1 MAGEPSPAKAGPSTN
16 REKGQRKRRSS
27 SKSSDSP
34 STQPPSKLTRI
45 DDEGDA
51 DVEGGAGVDPM
62 EALDNGASN
71 GGDPM
76 EGLERDI
83 TEVEVPGAVPV
94 RADEF
99 EQEAERVVEAAKG
112 LDGGDGDE
120 GQVKLVHQV
129 RHQVRLLLKLLVHDL
144 IIRWLYPLDSPMSQY
159 HNTNALIHLQE
170 RTSSNWILSSMS
182 RHLVLN
188 ETKVC
193 LFQPIHLLVKR

>member
-1 MAGEPSPAKAGPSTN
+1 MAGEASPAKAGPSTT
-16 REKGQRKRRSS
+16 RDKGQRKRRSS
-27 SKSSDSP
+27 SKSSDTP

-51 DVEGGAGVDPM
+51 DVEGGAGIDPM

-129 RHQVRLLLKLLVHDL
+129 RHQVRLSFRLLVNDL
-144 IIRWLYPLDSPMSQY
+144 ITRWLYPLDSLMYQY
-159 HNTNALIHLQE
+159 HNINASTLLRE
-170 RTSSNWILSSMS
+170 RTNSNWILSSMS

-193 LFQPIHLLVKR
+193 

>member
-1 MAGEPSPAKAGPSTN
+1 MAGEASPAKAGPSTT
-16 REKGQRKRRSS
+16 RDKGQRKRRSS
-27 SKSSDSP
+27 SKSSDTP

-129 RHQVRLLLKLLVHDL
+129 RHQVRLWFRLLA
-144 IIRWLYPLDSPMSQY
+144 
-159 HNTNALIHLQE
+159 T
-170 RTSSNWILSSMS
+170 
-182 RHLVLN
+182 
-188 ETKVC
+188 
-193 LFQPIHLLVKR
+193 

>member
-1 MAGEPSPAKAGPSTN
+1 MAGESSPAKAGPSTT

-34 STQPPSKLTRI
+34 SAQPPSKLTRI
-45 DDEGDA
+45 DDEGDG

-62 EALDNGASN
+62 EALDNGDNN

-76 EGLERDI
+76 EGLEKDI

-129 RHQVRLLLKLLVHDL
+129 RHQVRSLLWPLRYDL
-144 IIRWLYPLDSPMSQY
+144 TTRWLYPLDSLMSQY
-159 HNTNALIHLQE
+159 HNINASTHLREPTN
-170 RTSSNWILSSMS
+170 SNWILSSTS

-193 LFQPIHLLVKR
+193 